1 MKDMT
6 AVLQVG
12 DRTITADEIVPLLT
26 SYQMLPRLLVEV
38 VIDRAIAPITCTP
51 EETADNY
58 QQFCQQHQ
66 ISSDAERQAW
76 LQRYHMNPEQLAAL
90 ATRSLRIEK
99 FKQVL
104 WGNKVESY
112 FLSCKSQLDRVIY
125 SLIRTQD
132 MAIAQELYFRIL
144 EKEQSFVD
152 LAREYSHGS
161 EAQTGGC
168 IGPVELGSCHPT
180 VAKMLSVSQPG
191 QLWTPIH
198 IGEWVA
204 IVRLEKLIP
213 AQLDQT
219 MRQRLLNDMFA
230 EWLQKQLNQLS
241 DVIPQLVPA
250 TLASR

>member
-1 MKDMT
+1 MT

-12 DRTITADEIVPLLT
+12 DRIITADEIVPLLT
-26 SYQMLPRLLVEV
+26 SYQMLPRLLVEI

-51 EETADNY
+51 EEIADSY
-58 QQFCQQHQ
+58 WQFCQQNQ
-66 ISSDAERQAW
+66 LKSEAERQAW
-76 LQRYHMNPEQLAAL
+76 LQRYHMTPQQLAAL
-90 ATRSLRIEK
+90 ATRNLKIEK
-99 FKQVL
+99 FKQVF

-144 EKEQSFVD
+144 EGEQSFAD
-152 LAREYSHGS
+152 LAREYSQGS

-168 IGPVELGSCHPT
+168 IGPVELSSCHPT
-180 VAKMLSVSQPG
+180 VAKMLSVSQPS
-191 QLWTPIH
+191 QLWTPMH

-213 AQLDQT
+213 AQLDET
-219 MRQRLLNDMFA
+219 MRQRLVNDMFA

>member
-1 MKDMT
+1 MT
-6 AVLQVG
+6 AILQVG
-12 DRTITADEIVPLLT
+12 DRTITAEEIVPLLT
-26 SYQMLPRLLVEV
+26 SYQILPRLLVEI

-51 EETADNY
+51 QETADNY

-66 ISSDAERQAW
+66 ISSEAERQAW
-76 LQRYHMNPEQLAAL
+76 LQRYHMNP
-90 ATRSLRIEK
+90 
-99 FKQVL
+99 
-104 WGNKVESY
+104 ESY

-144 EKEQSFVD
+144 EQEQSFAE
-152 LAREYSHGS
+152 LARNYSHGS
-161 EAQTGGC
+161 EARTGGC
-168 IGPVELGSCHPT
+168 IGPVELSTCHPT
-180 VAKMLSVSQPG
+180 LAKMLSVSQPG
-191 QLWTPIH
+191 QLWTPMH

-213 AQLDQT
+213 AQLDET

-241 DVIPQLVPA
+241 DPIPQLVPLA

>member
-1 MKDMT
+1 MT
-6 AVLQVG
+6 PVLQVG

-26 SYQMLPRLLVEV
+26 SYQMLPRLLVEI

-51 EETADNY
+51 EEIADNY
-58 QQFCQQHQ
+58 CQFCQQNQ
-66 ISSDAERQAW
+66 ISSATERQAW
-76 LQRYHMNPEQLAAL
+76 LQRYNMSSEQLAAL

-99 FKQVL
+99 FKQLL

-144 EKEQSFVD
+144 EGEQSFAD
-152 LAREYSHGS
+152 LAREYSQGS

-180 VAKMLSVSQPG
+180 VAKMLSVSQPS
-191 QLWTPIH
+191 QLWTPMH

-241 DVIPQLVPA
+241 DVIPQFVPA

>member
-1 MKDMT
+1 MT
-6 AVLQVG
+6 AILQVG
-12 DRTITADEIVPLLT
+12 DRIITADEIVPLLT
-26 SYQMLPRLLVEV
+26 SYQMLPRLLVEI

-51 EETADNY
+51 EEIADNY
-58 QQFCQQHQ
+58 WQFCQQNQ
-66 ISSDAERQAW
+66 ISSEAERQAW
-76 LQRYHMNPEQLAAL
+76 LQRYHMTPKQLAAL
-90 ATRSLRIEK
+90 ATRNLKIEK
-99 FKQVL
+99 FKQVF

-112 FLSCKSQLDRVIY
+112 FLSCKFQLDRVIY

-144 EKEQSFVD
+144 EGEQSFAD
-152 LAREYSHGS
+152 LAREYSQGS

-168 IGPVELGSCHPT
+168 IGPVELSSCHPT
-180 VAKMLSVSQPG
+180 VAKMLSVSQPS
-191 QLWTPIH
+191 QLWTPMH

-204 IVRLEKLIP
+204 IVRLEKFIP
-213 AQLDQT
+213 AQLDET

-241 DVIPQLVPA
+241 EVIPQLVPA